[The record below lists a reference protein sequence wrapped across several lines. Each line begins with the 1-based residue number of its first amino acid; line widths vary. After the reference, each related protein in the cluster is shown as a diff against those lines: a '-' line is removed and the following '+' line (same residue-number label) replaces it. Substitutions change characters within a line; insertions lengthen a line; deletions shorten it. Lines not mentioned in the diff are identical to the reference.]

1 MRKKCSARV
10 IYKNKSRGKNR
21 GLNGNDGEGDKMN
34 E

>member
-1 MRKKCSARV
+1 MRKKCSARL

-21 GLNGNDGEGDKMN
+21 VKGNDGEGDEMN